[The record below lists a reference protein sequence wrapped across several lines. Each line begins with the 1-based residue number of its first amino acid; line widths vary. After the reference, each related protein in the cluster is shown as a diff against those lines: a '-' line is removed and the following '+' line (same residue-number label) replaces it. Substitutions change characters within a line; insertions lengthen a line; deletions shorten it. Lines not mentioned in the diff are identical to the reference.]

1 MSILTVDLPDAVF
14 ERLGPLAKAEHQS
27 VSEWLVDLVVD
38 AADTPRGLLGVT
50 WARGGPFT

>member
-1 MSILTVDLPDAVF
+1 LSILTVDLPDAVF